1 MRKNVRETG
10 KLNFTGEVVWRGS
23 ESKLN
28 AAEKRTVRQR
38 KTFIDWGWGYNLTT
52 GGDHFKLSKRSI
64 RKIRKTLIQYYKDC
78 PERCLEIGVQ
88 SSRRMADPVVIRN
101 LSKSALRQWADS
113 AARQAMS
120 KKKLA
125 QYRKDPTIR
134 AKVSAAAKLQ
144 WASPTA
150 RAEKSKVSK
159 QGWKRRTG
167 KRRLASARAKRN
179 MTKAQLER
187 FADPAECKKISDGQ
201 LRRYKNPVAH
211 IVSST
216 AQYKRF
222 RERPMSAE
230 TNAKISKKTKWNWAH
245 NPVFRARMFEVAR
258 SRGHTSKATKAKMS
272 ISGKKAWATRRKAAV

>member
-1 MRKNVRETG
+1 MKKVQERTGSIYVLHNLRSEKEYAGQTIKLPEVRWAEHIYAAFIKMDRRPLYCAMRKNVRETG

-88 SSRRMADPVVIRN
+88 SSRRMADPVMIRN

-113 AARQAMS
+113 VARQAMS

-134 AKVSAAAKLQ
+134 AKVSAAAKL
-144 WASPTA
+144 
-150 RAEKSKVSK
+150 
-159 QGWKRRTG
+159 
-167 KRRLASARAKRN
+167 
-179 MTKAQLER
+179 
-187 FADPAECKKISDGQ
+187 
-201 LRRYKNPVAH
+201 
-211 IVSST
+211 
-216 AQYKRF
+216 
-222 RERPMSAE
+222 
-230 TNAKISKKTKWNWAH
+230 
-245 NPVFRARMFEVAR
+245 
-258 SRGHTSKATKAKMS
+258 
-272 ISGKKAWATRRKAAV
+272 